1 MSDFNIQIKVRN
13 GRLLRAIRARYKSSA
28 DMCRKCNINPGD
40 LSAYLGMRRNPVGA
54 DGDWKKTAYDISSA
68 VGLEPEEIWPA
79 YMRQVS
85 MKTNTVSLDMTLDQ
99 VGELIESGEN
109 SLSIKMSAMKLLN
122 TERLTDRYREVLKM
136 RFLDDMTLGEVAKEE
151 NVSVERIRQM
161 EVKAIS
167 RLRHPASLLGIKGQR
182 TY

>member
-28 DMCRKCNINPGD
+28 DMCRKCNISVTG
-40 LSAYLGMRRNPVGA
+40 LSAYLVMKENPVSVS
-54 DGDWKKTAYDISSA
+54 GDWKQSAYDISSA

-109 SLSIKMSAMKLLN
+109 SLSIRLSAMKLLN
-122 TERLTDRYREVLKM
+122 SDCLTDRYRRILEKRLLEDK
-136 RFLDDMTLGEVAKEE
+136 TLGEVAKEE
-151 NVSVERIRQM
+151 NVSAARIRQI
-161 EVKAIS
+161 EVKSLRAIH
-167 RLRHPASLLGIKGQR
+167 RASSLHRINGNDL
-182 TY
+182 

>member
-28 DMCRKCNINPGD
+28 DMCRKCDISLTI
-40 LSAYLGMRRNPVGA
+40 LSTYLVMKRNPVGV
-54 DGDWKKTAYDISSA
+54 DGDWKKSAYDISSA

-85 MKTNTVSLDMTLDQ
+85 MRTNTVSLDMTLDQ

-109 SLSIKMSAMKLLN
+109 NLSIKMLAMKLLN
-122 TERLTDRYREVLKM
+122 TERLTNRYREVLKM
-136 RFLDDMTLGEVAKEE
+136 RFFDDMTLEE
-151 NVSVERIRQM
+151 AASEKIVSRERIRQI
-161 EVKAIS
+161 EAKAL
-167 RLRHPASLLGIKGQR
+167 RTLRHPASRCGINR
-182 TY
+182 EDI

>member
-28 DMCRKCNINPGD
+28 DMCRKCNISVTS
-40 LSAYLGMRRNPVGA
+40 LSAYLVMKENPVSVS
-54 DGDWKKTAYDISSA
+54 GDWKQSAYDISSA

-109 SLSIKMSAMKLLN
+109 SLSIRLSAMKLLN
-122 TERLTDRYREVLKM
+122 SDCLTDRYRRILEKRLFEDK
-136 RFLDDMTLGEVAKEE
+136 TLSEVAKEE

-161 EVKAIS
+161 EVKSLRAIH
-167 RLRHPASLLGIKGQR
+167 RASSIHRINGNDL
-182 TY
+182 

>member
-109 SLSIKMSAMKLLN
+109 SLSIRLSAMKLLN
-122 TERLTDRYREVLKM
+122 SDCLTDRYRRILEKRLFEDK
-136 RFLDDMTLGEVAKEE
+136 TLSEVAKEE

-161 EVKAIS
+161 EVKSLRAIHS
-167 RLRHPASLLGIKGQR
+167 ASSIHRINGNDL
-182 TY
+182 